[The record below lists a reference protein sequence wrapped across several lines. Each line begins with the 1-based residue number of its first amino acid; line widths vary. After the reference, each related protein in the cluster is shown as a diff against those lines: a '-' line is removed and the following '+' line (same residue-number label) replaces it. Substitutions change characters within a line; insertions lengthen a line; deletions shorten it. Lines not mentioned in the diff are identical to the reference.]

1 MLERTNNTLT
11 ANVCKVDFSIFT
23 KPEKNKYS
31 IILTMRYFSQTV
43 KPCFT
48 QKNTFSLRRNSE
60 DNSMKAMYFRN
71 LEMIEI

>member
-1 MLERTNNTLT
+1 
-11 ANVCKVDFSIFT
+11 
-23 KPEKNKYS
+23 
-31 IILTMRYFSQTV
+31 MRYFSQTV

-48 QKNTFSLRRNSE
+48 QKKTFSLRRNSE